1 MSNFPVEISAALE
14 GYPKPVRKRLIELR
28 RIILK
33 TVTSLEIGEVI
44 ETTKW
49 GEPAYLPKKARLGT
63 TLRIGTK
70 RGDERTYRLYVNC
83 QTSLIETF
91 KTLFPELEYEGN
103 RGVVFPVTQPPPAD
117 IVSIMVEATLTYHL
131 RKRLSRLGSVAIQ

>member
-1 MSNFPVEISAALE
+1 MKQEISSALA
-14 GYPKPVRKRLIELR
+14 GYPEPVRKRLVQLR
-28 RIILK
+28 RLILK
-33 TVTSLEIGEVI
+33 TAESLDIGEVI

-49 GEPAYLPKKARLGT
+49 SEPAYLPKKARVGT

-70 RGDERTYRLYVNC
+70 RDDEQTYRLYVNC

-103 RGVVFPVTQPPPAD
+103 RAVVFPVTQAPPAD
-117 IVSIMVEATLTYHL
+117 IVSMIVEATLTYHL
-131 RKRLSRLGSVAIQ
+131 RKR

>member
-1 MSNFPVEISAALE
+1 MSNLPHEISSALA
-14 GYPKPVRKRLIELR
+14 GYPAPVRKRLLQLR
-28 RIILK
+28 QIIVK
-33 TVTSLEIGEVI
+33 TSRTLDIGEVV

-49 GEPAYLPKKARLGT
+49 GEPAYLPKKARVGT

-70 RGDERTYRLYVNC
+70 RDDEQTYRLYVNC

-103 RGVVFPVTQPPPAD
+103 RGVVFPVNEAPPAD
-117 IVSIMVEATLTYHL
+117 VISMIVEATLTYHL
-131 RKRLSRLGSVAIQ
+131 RKR